1 MEEMGMSPVTQ
12 MPTFE
17 PLLVGMPTSE
27 PVLVDEQ
34 QLNDFNVLGNEITTE
49 EAPARAQD
57 ILINPRASSKG
68 LWTIGNIN
76 SSSSAPPQYSF
87 IDGSSI
93 PVVANHQ
100 CHQTMD
106 GSSSNSSYKDNPVHC
121 PAVPLSYNNHP
132 TNYPAVPLSY
142 SDNPIHALPVM
153 SYNDNPF
160 HWPAVPP
167 SYSNHPIHS
176 HALPMRFDDRT
187 YGNTEQLSTFT
198 RGLSWTKVQGS
209 TYTNTGQLFVISQGL
224 SRTHVNS
231 EQYPPSHTEIST
243 NSCYNTCSSAQ
254 GTNAFDRDPLFPD
267 YDCSF
272 DDLLDFPSEHN
283 SFDLPDPFC
292 HLSDPS
298 KPNF

>member
-1 MEEMGMSPVTQ
+1 MIASRLPNRTANGIKNYWHTQKRRRLMEEMGMSPVTQ

-34 QLNDFNVLGNEITTE
+34 QLNDFNVLGNEITME

-87 IDGSSI
+87 TDGSSI
-93 PVVANHQ
+93 SVVANHQ

-121 PAVPLSYNNHP
+121 PAVPLSY
-132 TNYPAVPLSY
+132 

-153 SYNDNPF
+153 SYSDNPF

-209 TYTNTGQLFVISQGL
+209 TYTNTG
-224 SRTHVNS
+224 
-231 EQYPPSHTEIST
+231 
-243 NSCYNTCSSAQ
+243 
-254 GTNAFDRDPLFPD
+254 
-267 YDCSF
+267 
-272 DDLLDFPSEHN
+272 
-283 SFDLPDPFC
+283 
-292 HLSDPS
+292 
-298 KPNF
+298 